1 MGNFLSVNIEFNSLS
16 EQAVPI
22 HFHLIPLIPQNIYLK
37 SQKY

>member
-22 HFHLIPLIPQNIYLK
+22 HFHLIPLTPQNIYLK
-37 SQKY
+37 SQKH